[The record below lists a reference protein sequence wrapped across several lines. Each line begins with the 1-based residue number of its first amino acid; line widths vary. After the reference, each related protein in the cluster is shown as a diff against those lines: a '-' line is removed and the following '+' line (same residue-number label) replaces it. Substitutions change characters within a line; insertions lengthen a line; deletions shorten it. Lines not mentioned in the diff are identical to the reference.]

1 MSQPGWGAPPQQQWP
16 GQQQYPAQ
24 QQGFGGGGQ
33 QAPWGQP
40 PQQGNPWGP
49 PPQQQP
55 AQRDTRSANDILMGG
70 GGAPAWA
77 FEAPGVRKVAR
88 ITKPPQSKQEREYD
102 PRNPGGGKPKFFPSG
117 DPIMGV
123 TVEVQTNERD
133 PQDPDDDGKRTFY
146 IEGKRLKE
154 AVREAVR
161 AAGANGLEVGGTLD
175 VTLTHYDEPND
186 RKSGRNWQISYT
198 LPGNNVLMDQP
209 QQGGFQQAPPPAT
222 LPPQYQPAQPPHQ
235 YPGGPFQDQGQPT
248 TPPPPQQQGMSPE
261 QQAAYDAWGQG
272 GPSGPPSYDEPPF

>member
-16 GQQQYPAQ
+16 GQQYPAQ
-24 QQGFGGGGQ
+24 QQP
-33 QAPWGQP
+33 PWGQP
-40 PQQGNPWGP
+40 PQSGNPWGP
-49 PPQQQP
+49 PPQQQQP
-55 AQRDTRSANDILMGG
+55 QRDTRSANDILMGG

-133 PQDPDDDGKRTFY
+133 PSDPDDDGKRTFY

-209 QQGGFQQAPPPAT
+209 QQGGFQQAPQQQPPMQAPPANGFLQSQQLT
-222 LPPQYQPAQPPHQ
+222 PEQATGWNGQQQMPPAQQPPA
-235 YPGGPFQDQGQPT
+235 
-248 TPPPPQQQGMSPE
+248 QQGMTPE
-261 QQAAYDAWGQG
+261 QQAAYDAWGG
-272 GPSGPPSYDEPPF
+272 GGAPSYDEPPF